1 MVLIS
6 NQKIQITGNN
16 DIKNPNEKKLKN
28 NLYYFDKNNKNII
41 RHKNWWI
48 IDP

>member
-1 MVLIS
+1 LRIERELK
-6 NQKIQITGNN
+6 NNTENN
-16 DIKNPNEKKLKN
+16 DMKNPNEKKLKN
-28 NLYYFDKNNKNII
+28 NLYYFDKNNTNII